1 MKNIKKYNLILIL
14 TALILIACTLIFLM
28 QIHQSNKKV
37 INICEERTYVDWTK
51 YVEKT
56 LTQDDINSLQ
66 KEIALK
72 QNELERCKNNT
83 KTYTE
88 DGLIRLC
95 SIINSVNK
103 IMIDTDQNY
112 LNQGFKLEVVPD
124 DERRIWSKKEVKN
137 YQNCLKEQKE
147 AKLKIPEKYKFLF
160 IGDGIILI
168 VGLLVFFAIKEK

>member
-1 MKNIKKYNLILIL
+1 
-14 TALILIACTLIFLM
+14 
-28 QIHQSNKKV
+28 
-37 INICEERTYVDWTK
+37 
-51 YVEKT
+51 
-56 LTQDDINSLQ
+56 
-66 KEIALK
+66 
-72 QNELERCKNNT
+72 
-83 KTYTE
+83 
-88 DGLIRLC
+88 
-95 SIINSVNK
+95 
-103 IMIDTDQNY
+103 MIDTDQNY